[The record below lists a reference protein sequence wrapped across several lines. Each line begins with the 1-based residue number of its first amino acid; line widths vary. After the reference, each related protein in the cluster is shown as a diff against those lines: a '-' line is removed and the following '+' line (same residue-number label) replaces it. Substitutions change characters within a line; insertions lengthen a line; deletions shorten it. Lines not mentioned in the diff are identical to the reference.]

1 MNTILTL
8 TLSGS
13 ALALLLL
20 LLRAVF
26 ARRMPSTVYYYA
38 WLLVLLRFVLPLPGL
53 VPALSPS
60 AQPEPTPA
68 AVSAP
73 LPRADAGALFPGA
86 PSLGFIPT
94 GGMAPLD
101 AAERKSDTSPAPAP
115 EQTLAPASTVKT
127 AFDWRAPQ
135 LWLTVW
141 AVGAGLCLTVPVVS
155 YVRFTGRLRRTL
167 RRPDAAVRVVY
178 DSLTGRRPALYV
190 SRGLLTPLMYGVF
203 SPKIVL
209 PAREYDVETLS
220 NILRHELTHY
230 RRLDTL
236 YKWFAAAVLAAH
248 WFNPLAWLIRREVS
262 RACELSCDETLLRS
276 MTRAEKQSY
285 GNTLLNMA
293 ASSALPAG
301 VVATTFSTEKKNL
314 KERLEQIMHY
324 KKNGARLVAALL
336 TVAILAGCGIAAGP
350 KAFET
355 AAPDTPDTRDG
366 VRVSTVDEL
375 LAAIAPNT
383 TILLEPGEYDL
394 AAAENYGKAPEGAN
408 YRWEPVYE
416 SDNKP
421 AWELVIEEI
430 DGLTLRGESMDE
442 TTISAEP
449 RYANVI
455 RFQRCRDLS
464 LELLTMGH
472 TREPGFCAGGVL
484 RLEHCENTTVASC
497 GLYGCGVIGVWAD
510 DCVGLTVKGSNIYE
524 CSSEAVNLNVCRDV
538 CFSDCEIFKHGV
550 KAGQAQA
557 MNLFDFS
564 GCDGVLVE
572 NSRIYNNDVQIMVH
586 SSYSRNVQILG
597 CAFSDSNIESS
608 AFVLQ
613 QYPIVVD
620 GCSFTDLSLRAWYQ
634 GAVTAIDQ
642 SGEPLDAKAL
652 ESMKQRTLEPS
663 ASNPDANLAAPTEV
677 RPGGGIAVKTVDE
690 FLAAIGPAR
699 TITLDGELFD
709 LSTASNYGSIG
720 GEYYYWSETPDGPE
734 LVIHDVDGLLI
745 HGPDG
750 SSTQTT
756 LAAIPRYANVLSF
769 KNCNDLQL
777 VGFVMGHTKE
787 PGSCSGGVVNLDNC
801 GSVRLD
807 GMHLYGCGILGLQ
820 TARCATLQVYRT
832 EIYECSQGA
841 GQFFQTDGI
850 EFLDCDIHD
859 VPSPA
864 LVFRECGDKSW
875 NGQPISGLNGMFD
888 VDENGALQE
897 IHYEEPE
904 EREFTGAVEDLANP
918 FYKEAPTPLIADSPV
933 YNFAASVQRD
943 FDEWNW
949 PSLADKVAYPVQV
962 FVEDYSVVLHD
973 REEFLEC
980 FGDENVIHNL
990 TESGAIDRIARA
1002 GNTES
1007 GSTVFGMTLLDH
1019 YIAATC
1025 VGDVLT
1031 EDNLRIR
1038 AISFASPLW
1047 PGRPFDATSDA
1058 LADNAPPVP
1067 PTPQPAA

>member
-73 LPRADAGALFPGA
+73 LPRAAAGALFPGA
-86 PSLGFIPT
+86 PGLGFIPA
-94 GGMAPLD
+94 GGTAPLD

-141 AVGAGLCLTVPVVS
+141 AVGAGLCLMVPVVS

-167 RRPDAAVRVVY
+167 SRPDAAVRVVY

-276 MTRAEKQSY
+276 MSRSEKQSY

-394 AAAENYGKAPEGAN
+394 STASDYAKDSGKEFYTWGNVYSDSTQNAELLIHDVENLTILG
-408 YRWEPVYE
+408 
-416 SDNKP
+416 
-421 AWELVIEEI
+421 
-430 DGLTLRGESMDE
+430 DGLDT
-442 TTISAEP
+442 TTIAAIP
-449 RYANVI
+449 RYANVL
-455 RFQRCRDLS
+455 RFEGCTGLTLS
-464 LELLTMGH
+464 GFTAGH
-472 TREPGFCAGGVL
+472 TREPGFCSGGVI
-484 RLEHCENTTVASC
+484 RLENCAGTAIDSC
-497 GLYGCGVIGVWAD
+497 GLFGCGTVGVWASGCSD
-510 DCVGLTVKGSNIYE
+510 LNVKGCRIYE
-524 CSSEAVNLNVCRDV
+524 CSWEAVDVSQCRNVRV
-538 CFSDCEIFKHGV
+538 EDCDIYRHGV
-550 KAGQAQA
+550 REGQGAA
-557 MNLFDFS
+557 TSLFLASYTEGFT
-564 GCDGVLVE
+564 VY
-572 NSRIYNNDVQIMVH
+572 NNRIYENAAEYLLNLQYTRKAVFLSNDVHDNWIVGSM
-586 SSYSRNVQILG
+586 LL
-597 CAFSDSNIESS
+597 FE
-608 AFVLQ
+608 
-613 QYPIVVD
+613 QYPAIVD
-620 GCSFTDLSLRAWYQ
+620 GCSFRDNDMRFWLPNRRLNPVSIDGTLLSDEDLENMTLRDLDPD
-634 GAVTAIDQ
+634 TAIAP
-642 SGEPLDAKAL
+642 EPTGVP
-652 ESMKQRTLEPS
+652 ET
-663 ASNPDANLAAPTEV
+663 V
-677 RPGGGIAVKTVDE
+677 RPGQDITVTNVDD
-690 FLAAIGPAR
+690 FLKAIGPDR
-699 TITLDGELFD
+699 TIVLDGELFD
-709 LSTASNYGSIG
+709 LSEAQDYGSFG
-720 GEYYYWSETPDGPE
+720 GDYYYWQQTYDGPE
-734 LVIHDVDGLLI
+734 LVIHDVDGLTI
-745 HGPDG
+745 HPKAAYAEA
-750 SSTQTT
+750 TT
-756 LAAIPRYANVLSF
+756 LAAVPRYANVLSF
-769 KNCNDLQL
+769 KDCGNIQL
-777 VGFVMGHTKE
+777 VGFTLGHTKE

-888 VDENGALQE
+888 VGENGALQE

-1007 GSTVFGMTLLDH
+1007 GSTVLGMTLLDH